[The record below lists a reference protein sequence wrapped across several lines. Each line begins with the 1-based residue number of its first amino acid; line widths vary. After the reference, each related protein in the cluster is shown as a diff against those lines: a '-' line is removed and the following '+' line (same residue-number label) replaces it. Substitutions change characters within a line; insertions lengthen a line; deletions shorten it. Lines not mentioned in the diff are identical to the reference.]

1 MSFWKFDEENQR
13 SIIGGIATVKSRWQQ
28 CEKYPN
34 QQTLFD
40 EFTDL
45 DQYLG
50 IQEDPL
56 GKTQEKYHV
65 RMKEEYY
72 LDDKSQLMTQ
82 YKLYFRVRDLAPV
95 YYTENDFM
103 PNKAFS
109 YTEWLD
115 GGMVEFQGTFVKSD
129 FHIPGCVYTTE
140 THAFLE

>member
-1 MSFWKFDEENQR
+1 MRKIKEALSEALRPSKVVGSSAKNIQINRR
-13 SIIGGIATVKSRWQQ
+13 SSM
-28 CEKYPN
+28 
-34 QQTLFD
+34 

>member
-1 MSFWKFDEENQR
+1 MRKIKEALSEALRPSKVVGSSAKNIQINRR
-13 SIIGGIATVKSRWQQ
+13 SSM
-28 CEKYPN
+28 
-34 QQTLFD
+34 

-95 YYTENDFM
+95 YFTENDFM

>member
-1 MSFWKFDEENQR
+1 MRKIKEALSEALRPSKVVGSSAKNIQINRR
-13 SIIGGIATVKSRWQQ
+13 SSM
-28 CEKYPN
+28 
-34 QQTLFD
+34 

-95 YYTENDFM
+95 YFTENDFI
-103 PNKAFS
+103 PNKAIS

-129 FHIPGCVYTTE
+129 FHIPGCDYTTE